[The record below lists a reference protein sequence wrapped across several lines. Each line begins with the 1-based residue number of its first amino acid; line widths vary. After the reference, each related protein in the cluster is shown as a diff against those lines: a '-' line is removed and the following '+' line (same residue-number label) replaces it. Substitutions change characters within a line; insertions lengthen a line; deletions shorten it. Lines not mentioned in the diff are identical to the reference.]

1 MPDPTIAEVIRRVR
15 ARLKRVRPLDD
26 YEELAEGVM
35 SAYRE
40 VVRTWP
46 WGFLLQRYR
55 TRVLRPVNVT
65 VELSANQSS
74 ISVINSDGDIDWSL
88 QPTLT
93 LPGRRPFFTDGAGN
107 LVEPFIGQ
115 TGTYDGKLIYN
126 IIPLFDVVFW
136 GVSITDSGPLQKM
149 SFQMLE
155 YLSPNRDKIGKP
167 WAFVPYTP
175 FCELF
180 PAPDRE
186 YDLDVW
192 IVPSLPNTFDA
203 NYTVASPLVDAVIY
217 KACAILLA
225 QGTPQLVPIYMDLY
239 EKEITRLKS
248 VDTVGFSWPEFHLS
262 YEIGTHTVPFPS
274 YKVTLP

>member
-1 MPDPTIAEVIRRVR
+1 MADPKISDIVRRVR
-15 ARLKRVRPLDD
+15 ARLRRVRPLDD
-26 YEELAEGVM
+26 YEELVEAVM
-35 SAYRE
+35 SAYRD
-40 VVRTWP
+40 VVKAWP

-65 VELSANQSS
+65 VTLTAGQNT
-74 ISVINSDGDIDWSL
+74 ITVVNSDGTLDWSL

-93 LPGRRPFFTDGAGN
+93 LPGRRPFFTDGGGN
-107 LVEPFIGQ
+107 LIEPFIGQ
-115 TGTYDGKLIYN
+115 TGTYEGRVIYN

-136 GVSITDSGPLQKM
+136 GVSITDAGPLQKM

-180 PAPDRE
+180 PAPDRD

-192 IVPSLPNTFDA
+192 LVPSPPSNFDVNSEIA
-203 NYTVASPLVDAVIY
+203 APLMDAVMY
-217 KACAILLA
+217 KSCALLLS
-225 QGTPQLVPIYMDLY
+225 QSNPQMVPMYMDLY
-239 EKEITRLKS
+239 EREMSRLKS

-262 YEIGTHTVPFPS
+262 YEIGTHAVPFPS
-274 YKVTLP
+274 YKVVIP